1 MVMRKWGIENPYEI
15 MKQLTRGKKVL
26 NKIVWWN

>member
-26 NKIVWWN
+26 NKLSK